1 MDPSERSPGTSYD
14 SSSMQTSS
22 HASSRDN
29 RPALAGG
36 SDDGGASDKYLGGGG
51 SDATGGGGSS
61 VGAAGSDLGA
71 AVMQCSSSTVHSEGP
86 EALGLLYQEICDQK
100 DVIMACLE
108 EDKCDIEQVGI

>member
-1 MDPSERSPGTSYD
+1 
-14 SSSMQTSS
+14 MQTSS

-61 VGAAGSDLGA
+61 VAAAGSDLGA

-108 EDKCDIEQVGI
+108 EDKCDIEQVCI